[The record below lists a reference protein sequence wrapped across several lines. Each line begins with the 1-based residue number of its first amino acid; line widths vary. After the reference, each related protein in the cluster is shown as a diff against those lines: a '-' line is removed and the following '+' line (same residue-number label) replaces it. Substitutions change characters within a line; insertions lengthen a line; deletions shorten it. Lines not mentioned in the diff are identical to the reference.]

1 MAGPLDLAGL
11 MVLAGRASLD
21 RMALTT
27 GSGPF
32 APGSSSSARLN
43 FSLDDA
49 PPHRL
54 VFQPDPRRI
63 RALVGGEVVLDTV
76 RAHLLHESG
85 LLPVVYAP
93 EEDFSGG
100 TWVES
105 TTSTHCP
112 FKGDA
117 AYRSLQV
124 GDTTVQDLQWRYPD
138 PLARSSWLAGY
149 AALDADQVDV
159 WFVEDDRVVGHLRDP
174 YHRVDAHISSR
185 RAVVRRGDEVIAES
199 DRPVLVF
206 ETGMP
211 TKVYIPPA
219 DVRPGAVSSGS
230 GKRTTCPYKG
240 EATYWDVGPLAD
252 AAWSYE
258 TPLPDALR
266 AQAHL
271 CFDDSQE
278 GLSVELG

>member
-1 MAGPLDLAGL
+1 M
-11 MVLAGRASLD
+11 SLT
-21 RMALTT
+21 L
-27 GSGPF
+27 GSGPL
-32 APGSSSSARLN
+32 AAGSSTTVQLN

-49 PPHRL
+49 PAHRL
-54 VFQPDPRRI
+54 VFQPDQRRI
-63 RALVGGEVVLDTV
+63 RALVGDVVVLDSV

-85 LLPVVYAP
+85 LMPVVYAP
-93 EEDFSGG
+93 EDDFADGV
-100 TWVES
+100 WAPS

-124 GDTTVQDLQWRYPD
+124 GGGTVEDLQWRYPD
-138 PLARSSWLAGY
+138 PLAPSSWLTGF
-149 AALDADQVDV
+149 AALDTEKVDA

-174 YHRVDAHISSR
+174 YHRVDAHVSSR
-185 RAVVRRGDEVIAES
+185 RAVVRRDGDVIADS
-199 DRPVLVF
+199 SRPILIF
-206 ETGMP
+206 ETGLP
-211 TKVYIPPA
+211 TRVYVPPA

-230 GKRTTCPYKG
+230 GKRTICPYKG
-240 EATYWDVGPLAD
+240 EATYWDVGPLGD

-271 CFDDSQE
+271 CFDDSVD
-278 GLSVELG
+278 GLTVELG

>member
-1 MAGPLDLAGL
+1 
-11 MVLAGRASLD
+11 
-21 RMALTT
+21 MALTL
-27 GSGPF
+27 GSGPL
-32 APGSSSSARLN
+32 AAGSSSTARLN
-43 FSLDDA
+43 FSLAEA
-49 PPHRL
+49 PAHRL
-54 VFQPDPRRI
+54 VLQPDQRRI
-63 RALVGGEVVLDTV
+63 RALVGDVVVLDTV

-93 EEDFSGG
+93 EDDFADGV
-100 TWVES
+100 WRDS

-124 GDTTVQDLQWRYPD
+124 DAATVDDLQWRYPD
-138 PLARSSWLAGY
+138 PLASASWLAGL
-149 AALDADQVDV
+149 AALDSRRVDA

-174 YHRVDAHISSR
+174 YHRVDAHVSSR
-185 RAVVRRGDEVIAES
+185 RAVVRRDGEVVA
-199 DRPVLVF
+199 DTAHPVLVF
-206 ETGMP
+206 ETGLP
-211 TKVYIPPA
+211 VKVYVPPA
-219 DVRPGAVSSGS
+219 DVRPGAISSGS
-230 GKRTTCPYKG
+230 GRRTLCPYKG

-271 CFDDSQE
+271 CFDDSTD
-278 GLSVELG
+278 GLTVELD

>member
-1 MAGPLDLAGL
+1 MT
-11 MVLAGRASLD
+11 
-21 RMALTT
+21 LTL
-27 GSGPF
+27 GSGPL
-32 APGSSSSARLN
+32 APGSSSTAQLN

-49 PPHRL
+49 PAHRL
-54 VFQPDPRRI
+54 VFQPDQRRI
-63 RALVGGEVVLDTV
+63 RALAGDVVVLDTV

-85 LLPVVYAP
+85 LMPVVYAP
-93 EEDFSGG
+93 EDDFSDGV
-100 TWVES
+100 WAES

-124 GDTTVQDLQWRYPD
+124 DGRAVDDLQWRYPN
-138 PLARSSWLAGY
+138 PLAPSSWLTGF
-149 AALDADQVDV
+149 AALDAAKVDV

-174 YHRVDAHISSR
+174 YHRVDAHASSR
-185 RAVVRRGDEVIAES
+185 RAIVYRDGEVIADS
-199 DRPVLVF
+199 VRPVLIF
-206 ETGMP
+206 ETGLPM
-211 TKVYIPPA
+211 KVYVPPA

-230 GKRTTCPYKG
+230 GKRTICPYKG
-240 EATYWDVGPLAD
+240 EARYWNVGPLTD

-271 CFDDSQE
+271 CFDDSMD
-278 GLSVELG
+278 GLIVELG